1 MLYAYICVDGFM
13 ARGVPRILKFVTVSE
28 ILLKILSPL
37 TSWSVFIVCI
47 DFPMASTWGIFFGE
61 SMGDFPVQRFGPL
74 SHVFM
79 SMFFLKW

>member
-37 TSWSVFIVCI
+37 TSLGVYSSCASI
-47 DFPMASTWGIFFGE
+47 FPWLPRGE
-61 SMGDFPVQRFGPL
+61 SFLGNLWVISRFNDL
-74 SHVFM
+74 V
-79 SMFFLKW
+79 L